1 MLPQRFINKE
11 VRVIITMQSKIIVLS
26 TILSLTLMLI
36 TSMTLAGAMAK
47 TTTTVKP
54 TTHKP
59 VVVKKIVQPVKHKV
73 IKRSAD
79 YMRRYKAGWNLS
91 CSDDMKETKLKATAP
106 HSKAFLDGYRDSRT
120 GDGPCPF

>member
-47 TTTTVKP
+47 TTTVKP